1 MRAGLLIFGLII
13 LGLTFGFSSYI
24 TAQQQA
30 QLQLYGGVCNSVF
43 GTAGS
48 ALSSTVAQDCQN
60 VNTLNTLLAI
70 TPAGYILGGILFL
83 LGLVIP
89 GRKQVERREP
99 RRSTPEESTGAGDG
113 EALKVLKMRYAKGEI
128 TKKQYQEMKG
138 ELE

>member
-13 LGLTFGFSSYI
+13 LILTFGFSSYI

-30 QLQLYGGVCNSVF
+30 QLQLAGGACNSVF
-43 GTAGS
+43 GTVGS

-60 VNTLNTLLAI
+60 VNTLNTLLAL

-89 GRKQVERREP
+89 GRKHVEQREP
-99 RRSTPEESTGAGDG
+99 QHSTPEKPAVTSDG